1 MIHGLDK
8 FREYFQDFKD
18 NYVIIGGLASYLLL
32 DDAGFDMAR
41 ATKDIDLVL
50 SVEALTDTFISQFW
64 KFVKAGGY
72 TCVRKSTGK
81 RRFYRFTGIAPESP
95 YRACRLQPWDERRL
109 RGKIYCSLNLIPIQC
124 VYEPNI

>member
-72 TCVRKSTGK
+72 TCIRKSTGK
-81 RRFYRFTGIAPESP
+81 RRFYRFTERLLFVFNTFKAPSCCCP
-95 YRACRLQPWDERRL
+95 ILTGSVDAMITPSMFM
-109 RGKIYCSLNLIPIQC
+109 KLIS
-124 VYEPNI
+124 

>member
-1 MIHGLDK
+1 MMDGLDK

-50 SVEALTDTFISQFW
+50 SVEAPNDRFISQFW
-64 KFVKAGGY
+64 KFVKA
-72 TCVRKSTGK
+72 
-81 RRFYRFTGIAPESP
+81 
-95 YRACRLQPWDERRL
+95 
-109 RGKIYCSLNLIPIQC
+109 
-124 VYEPNI
+124 

>member
-50 SVEALTDTFISQFW
+50 SVEAPNDRFISQFW
-64 KFVKAGGY
+64 KFVKA
-72 TCVRKSTGK
+72 
-81 RRFYRFTGIAPESP
+81 
-95 YRACRLQPWDERRL
+95 
-109 RGKIYCSLNLIPIQC
+109 
-124 VYEPNI
+124 

>member
-50 SVEALTDTFISQFW
+50 SVEALNDAFISN
-64 KFVKAGGY
+64 
-72 TCVRKSTGK
+72 RKKTPTSEVG
-81 RRFYRFTGIAPESP
+81 
-95 YRACRLQPWDERRL
+95 DEFH
-109 RGKIYCSLNLIPIQC
+109 
-124 VYEPNI
+124 